1 MQGLNRLDALLSEML
16 RFTSLDYMIDHL
28 EEMGIDYEIPARIAN
43 NATKGEAEEAA
54 RLETLMKRIQHNPVV
69 NSVAD
74 DTVWSEI

>member
-54 RLETLMKRIQHNPVV
+54 RLETLMKRIQHNPIV